1 MNKHRTVLLVDDDE
15 SLRDSLDK
23 IIERAGYTCFVAE
36 NGLQALNMLRKREM
50 HAIIADHDMP
60 GMDGVELL
68 KLVATRH
75 PNMARIL
82 LTGRA
87 DSETVVRAINVGQ
100 AYRFLHKPCRNA
112 ELLTALHFAFEASDH
127 EMEKRRLTAQ
137 LRRQT
142 TMLAE
147 VRHRCPGVLEEI
159 ESRLSSSV

>member
-1 MNKHRTVLLVDDDE
+1 MHKHRTVLLVDDDE

-23 IIERAGYTCFVAE
+23 IIERAGHTCFVAE

-50 HAIIADHDMP
+50 HAIVADHDMP

-75 PNMARIL
+75 PSVARIL
-82 LTGRA
+82 LTGRS

-100 AYRFLHKPCRNA
+100 AFRFLHKPCRTA
-112 ELLTALHFAFEASDH
+112 ELLTTLHFAFEASDR
-127 EMEKRRLTAQ
+127 EAENWRLAAE

-142 TMLAE
+142 AMFAE

-159 ESRLSSSV
+159 EARLSASV